1 MFLGGGGRGWH
12 PQLRAGALI
21 IVLGRDRGVFV
32 LRAACVAVDTGLNS
46 TGRARCAPELEIL
59 VFVGWVWDE
68 CEINAGPSDLGRDSS
83 TG

>member
-1 MFLGGGGRGWH
+1 M
-12 PQLRAGALI
+12 
-21 IVLGRDRGVFV
+21 

-46 TGRARCAPELEIL
+46 TGRAGCAPELEIL